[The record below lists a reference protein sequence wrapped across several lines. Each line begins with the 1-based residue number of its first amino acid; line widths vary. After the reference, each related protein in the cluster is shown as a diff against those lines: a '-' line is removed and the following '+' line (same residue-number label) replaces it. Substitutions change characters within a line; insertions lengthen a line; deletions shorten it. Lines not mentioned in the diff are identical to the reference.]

1 MADSEA
7 RAARSTE
14 RSCAV
19 DDANDEDDDDE
30 EGEDDKEDEED
41 DEGDDADGVDCEWV
55 CERRRAST
63 AGDWCDCLD
72 RGDGWKCCCCALARS
87 Q

>member
-7 RAARSTE
+7 RAARSTD

-19 DDANDEDDDDE
+19 DDANDEADDANDEDDDE
-30 EGEDDKEDEED
+30 EDDDDKED
-41 DEGDDADGVDCEWV
+41 DEGDVADGADCEWV
-55 CERRRAST
+55 CERRRASA

-72 RGDGWKCCCCALARS
+72 RGDG
-87 Q
+87 